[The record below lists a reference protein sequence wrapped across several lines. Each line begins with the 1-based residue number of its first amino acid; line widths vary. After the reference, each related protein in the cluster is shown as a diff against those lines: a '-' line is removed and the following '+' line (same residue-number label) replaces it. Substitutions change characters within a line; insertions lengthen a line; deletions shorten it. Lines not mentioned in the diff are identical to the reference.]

1 MIDNFE
7 QIKGLMKFESEDE
20 FYFVQILQRTKE
32 NPNLGKNNNLIRTYN
47 VYSLDYLEK
56 KKEEMISIANALNAR
71 IYIHLNR
78 RSFKMLAFEM
88 LEDITHQMK
97 SGQFQTISHSYDSIC
112 GKHHSEKDKTWVID
126 IDGQELEETNLTQLK
141 KDVNCFIEPYN
152 NRGKIIAQIPTKNG
166 IHIIS
171 TPFNSQKF
179 SEIYPDIQMHKKH
192 PTILDVP

>member
-179 SEIYPDIQMHKKH
+179 SEIYPDIQIHKNN
-192 PTILDVP
+192 PTILYVP

>member
-1 MIDNFE
+1 MIDNFD
-7 QIKGLMKFESEDE
+7 QIKTLMKFENEDE

-32 NPNLGKNNNLIRTYN
+32 VPNLGKNNNLIRTYN

-56 KKEEMISIANALNAR
+56 KRDEMISIANVLNAR

-78 RSFKMLAFEM
+78 RSFRMLAFEL
-88 LEDITHQMK
+88 LEDIAHQMK

-126 IDGQELEETNLTQLK
+126 IDGEELKETNLKELK
-141 KDVNCFIEPYN
+141 NNVNCFIEPYN
-152 NRGKIIAQIPTKNG
+152 NRDKIIAEISTKNG

-179 SEIYPDIQMHKKH
+179 GEIYPKIILHKNN
-192 PTILDVP
+192 PTVLYIP